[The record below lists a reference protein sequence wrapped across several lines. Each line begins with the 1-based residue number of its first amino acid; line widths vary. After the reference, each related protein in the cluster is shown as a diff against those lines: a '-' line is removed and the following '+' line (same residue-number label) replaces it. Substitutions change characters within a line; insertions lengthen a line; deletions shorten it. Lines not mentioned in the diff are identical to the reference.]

1 MPKIRNPK
9 RPSRLD
15 TNGFSSGLAANPE
28 ILPQQSFHRVL
39 SLERK
44 RSERSLRRFVLMLLD
59 CGSLLRAGN
68 TARSYGSILD
78 ALSESTRETDVR
90 GWYKDGSIIGVLF
103 TELGAAEGTSV
114 ASALLTKTT
123 NALCRTLSIEQINE
137 ITLSFHVYPDTT
149 NGQGGPTD
157 STLYPDL
164 VTHSHSQKDSLRVK
178 RSMDVVGS
186 LLAIILC
193 SPILLLL
200 AAAIKLTSRGPI
212 LFSQQRTGQ
221 YGNRFTFFKFRSM
234 YFKSDHTIHHE
245 YIKRLISA
253 KSNCHSREF
262 VPGQAF
268 KLVADPRVTPVGR
281 FLRRTSLD
289 ELPQL
294 FNILS
299 GDMSLVG
306 PRPPIPYEVEAY
318 HAWHKQRLLA
328 AKPGLTG
335 LWQIEGRSRVSF
347 DEMVRMD
354 LRYARSWSIWLD
366 IKILLKTPKAVL
378 SGAGAY

>member
-1 MPKIRNPK
+1 M
-9 RPSRLD
+9 
-15 TNGFSSGLAANPE
+15 
-28 ILPQQSFHRVL
+28 
-39 SLERK
+39 
-44 RSERSLRRFVLMLLD
+44 RRFVLMLLD
-59 CGSLLRAGN
+59 CGSLLRTGN
-68 TARSYGSILD
+68 TARCYANILD
-78 ALSESTRETDVR
+78 ALSDSTRETDIK
-90 GWYKDGSIIGVLF
+90 GWYKDGSVIGVLF
-103 TELGAAEGTSV
+103 TELGAADGTSV

-137 ITLSFHVYPDTT
+137 ITLSFHVYPETS
-149 NGQGGPTD
+149 NGQGPNGPAD

-164 VTHSHSQKDSLRVK
+164 VTESHSHKDSLRVK
-178 RSMDVVGS
+178 RSMDIVGS

-193 SPILLLL
+193 SPLLIVL
-200 AAAIKLTSRGPI
+200 AAAIKLTSKGPI
-212 LFSQQRTGQ
+212 LFLQQRTGQ
-221 YGNRFTFFKFRSM
+221 FGKRFTFLKFRSM
-234 YFKSDHTIHHE
+234 YFKNDHTIHRE

-253 KSNCHSREF
+253 KSNCESPEKSQR
-262 VPGQAF
+262 QAF
-268 KLVADPRVTPVGR
+268 KLVGDPRVTPIGR

-294 FNILS
+294 FNILA
-299 GDMSLVG
+299 GEMSLVG

-318 HAWHKQRLLA
+318 HAWHKHRLLA

-335 LWQIEGRSRVSF
+335 LWQVEGRSRVTF